1 MFKQALDSFGEITLN
16 EVLAFLVPFLLAI
29 WVDLRS
35 HHSGKAITM
44 GDAARWSVIW
54 IICALIFGAFVWW
67 ERGPEAASL
76 YVTGYVLE
84 KALAVDNLFA
94 FFLIFKSFGLI
105 LEQNQ
110 PLQHRI
116 LYWGILG
123 AIVFRILFLGAGAFV
138 VNLSPLVLILFASIV
153 LWTVW
158 KMWKSG
164 DDDEEED
171 YTKHWSVNMV
181 KGFVKVNPSIDSK
194 RFFSNGVTPL
204 FLCLVCIEVCDVVF
218 AFDSMPVIVAVVR
231 DPYLMITSSLWA
243 AAGLRSLYF
252 LLVAAQNKFWA
263 LDKAVMV
270 LLIFVSI
277 KLIGSGLEGIPQIS
291 VAIQAGA
298 SNPFQFVIPHL
309 GFHLPNAVSLGIVAT
324 ILCTGIIWSLVFP
337 QPEEET
343 TAEN

>member
-138 VNLSPLVLILFASIV
+138 VNLSPYILIIFALIV
-153 LWTVW
+153 LWTVY
-158 KMWKSG
+158 KMWQSG
-164 DDDEEED
+164 EEDEEASPRLAMLSALD
-171 YTKHWSVNMV
+171 WST
-181 KGFVKVNPSIDSK
+181 S
-194 RFFSNGVTPL
+194 R
-204 FLCLVCIEVCDVVF
+204 IELPPWRVG
-218 AFDSMPVIVAVVR
+218 SGG
-231 DPYLMITSSLWA
+231 SEA
-243 AAGLRSLYF
+243 AAARGAGTGRSARL
-252 LLVAAQNKFWA
+252 AR
-263 LDKAVMV
+263 
-270 LLIFVSI
+270 
-277 KLIGSGLEGIPQIS
+277 
-291 VAIQAGA
+291 
-298 SNPFQFVIPHL
+298 
-309 GFHLPNAVSLGIVAT
+309 
-324 ILCTGIIWSLVFP
+324 LCVR
-337 QPEEET
+337 
-343 TAEN
+343 

>member
-1 MFKQALDSFGEITLN
+1 MFQESLNTFAGITPLQI
-16 EVLAFLVPFLLAI
+16 VAFLVPFLIAI
-29 WVDLRS
+29 WIDLSS
-35 HHSGKAITM
+35 HRKGHAITM
-44 GDAARWSVIW
+44 KDATMWSVIW
-54 IICALIFGAFVWW
+54 ILCAMSFAGFIFWN
-67 ERGPEAASL
+67 RGPEAASL

-94 FFLIFKSFGLI
+94 FFLIFKSFGLT

-116 LYWGILG
+116 LYWGIIG
-123 AIVFRILFLGAGAFV
+123 AILLRIVFLGAGAFI
-138 VNLSPLVLILFASIV
+138 VNLSPLVLIVFALIV

-194 RFFSNGVTPL
+194 RFFSHGVTPL
-204 FLCLVCIEVCDVVF
+204 FLCLICIEVCDVVF

-270 LLIFVSI
+270 LLIFVSF
-277 KLIGSGLEGIPQIS
+277 KLIGSGLEGIPIFAQRFGL
-291 VAIQAGA
+291 V
-298 SNPFQFVIPHL
+298 FPHI
-309 GFHLPNAVSLGIVAT
+309 GFHIPNAVSLGIVAT

-337 QPEEET
+337 QP
-343 TAEN
+343 AEQTVSED

>member
-1 MFKQALDSFGEITLN
+1 MFKESLNSFAGITLLQI
-16 EVLAFLVPFLLAI
+16 VAFLVPFLIAI
-29 WVDLRS
+29 WIDLGS
-35 HHSGKAITM
+35 HRKGQAITM
-44 GDAARWSVIW
+44 KDAAKWSVIW
-54 IICALIFGAFVWW
+54 ILCAMSFAGFVFWN
-67 ERGPEAASL
+67 RGPEAASL

-94 FFLIFKSFGLI
+94 FFLIFKSFGLT
-105 LEQNQ
+105 LEHNQ

-116 LYWGILG
+116 LYWGIIG
-123 AIVFRILFLGAGAFV
+123 AILFRVIFLGAGAFI
-138 VNLSPLVLILFASIV
+138 VNLSPLVLIAFASIV

-164 DDDEEED
+164 DEEEEED

-181 KGFVKVNPSIDSK
+181 KGFVNVNPSIESK

-277 KLIGSGLEGIPQIS
+277 KLIGSGLTGIPNFAQRFD
-291 VAIQAGA
+291 VEFP
-298 SNPFQFVIPHL
+298 NL

-343 TAEN
+343 ETETEN